1 MRKINF
7 LIFFG
12 LAINLNALAQPLL
25 SKQEAIGLAMEK
37 NFNIKIAENSIRIA
51 EGNADKDNFGY
62 KPTVN
67 ISAGGNY
74 NLDNSKAS
82 FQDGREVSLNF
93 AASNSLN
100 SAVNLNYVL
109 FDGYNRKYNLER
121 GQQSV
126 VASQINARLALESV
140 LFQVFNSYYETARI
154 ESDYLNLTEILSIS
168 KERLERSKVNFE
180 YGKGTSLDV
189 SNAEVDVNTDS
200 IAVLNQKQLLANA
213 KHNLNFV
220 LNNNVLADFRVDTN
234 VVFARTL
241 SKDMLLEELVN
252 ENTQILLAKSD
263 IKLSEIDEKLTV
275 TSRLP
280 TVSLNG
286 DYGINLSNNNPASFL
301 SRATSN
307 GLTTNLSVSWN
318 VFDGGRR
325 NIQEQNAKIA
335 RLSREFNYD
344 LVYQQAIRDFENAWT
359 TYQNRLEIWNALKQ
373 NVITS
378 RLNFQRSEERY
389 RLGQITST
397 DFRQAQSNLINA
409 LTARN
414 RAKFDAKLSEV
425 QVYNI
430 AGKIQD
436 VEY

>member
-1 MRKINF
+1 
-7 LIFFG
+7 L
-12 LAINLNALAQPLL
+12 ALA
-25 SKQEAIGLAMEK
+25 K
-37 NFNIKIAENSIRIA
+37 NFNIKIAENTIRVA
-51 EGNADKDNFGY
+51 EGNANRDNFGY
-62 KPTVN
+62 KPTIN
-67 ISAGGNY
+67 LNAGGNY
-74 NLDNSKAS
+74 NLDNSKAT

-109 FDGYNRKYNLER
+109 FDGYNRQFSLAR
-121 GQQSV
+121 GQQNV
-126 VASQINARLALESV
+126 VASQINARFALESV
-140 LFQVFNSYYETARI
+140 LFQVFNAYYETARL
-154 ESDYLNLTEILSIS
+154 ESDFLNLVDILSIS
-168 KERLERSKVNFE
+168 KERLERAKVNFE
-180 YGKGTSLDV
+180 YGKNTSLDV

-220 LNNNVLADFRVDTN
+220 VNNNILADFRVDTN
-234 VVFARTL
+234 VIFARNL
-241 SKDMLLEELVN
+241 SKEMLLSDLMN
-252 ENTQILLAKSD
+252 ENTQVLLAKSD
-263 IKLSEIDEKLTV
+263 IKLSEIDEKLTM
-275 TSRLP
+275 TSKLP

-286 DYGINLSNNNPASFL
+286 DYGFNLNNNNPASFL

-325 NIQEQNAKIA
+325 NIQEQNAKII
-335 RLSREFNYD
+335 RLNRELNFD
-344 LVYQQAIRDFENAWT
+344 LIYQQSIRDFENAWT
-359 TYQNRLEIWNALKQ
+359 TYQNRLDIWNALTQ
-373 NVITS
+373 NVVTS
-378 RLNFQRSEERY
+378 RLNFQRSEEKY
-389 RLGQITST
+389 RLGQITSL

-414 RAKFDAKLSEV
+414 RAKFDAKLSEI
-425 QVYNI
+425 QVFNI